1 MYFLN
6 LFRQARAKVL
16 RDAEAAAAIIHVL
29 EKMGMFLGGEMKC
42 LGEYEGHI
50 KSVAC
55 RSLLARKVPKELME
69 FHIPFA
75 ELYRSVREARNA
87 AMHEGAY
94 ARHLTTHAVKLAL
107 LLESALMNGLDL
119 VRDLMVPNPVCAEMW
134 QPLSFIRQ
142 TMLENSFSYL
152 PVRTS
157 VDPQAPWKL
166 VSDASLALYLR
177 AASDGECMKK
187 RLVQSLAD
195 AEQTGGIKLLR
206 TKQCHQEE
214 PISSVLAGWN
224 GLLILVVRKDSTDLV
239 GILTAFDLL

>member
-1 MYFLN
+1 MSRTLEREEKVYFLN

-16 RDAEAAAAIIHVL
+16 RDAEAADAIIHVL
-29 EKMGMFLGGEMKC
+29 EKLGMFLDGEMKC
-42 LGEYEGHI
+42 LGEYEGQI

-55 RSLLARKVPKELME
+55 RSLLARKVPKELKE

-94 ARHLTTHAVKLAL
+94 ARHLATHAVKLAL
-107 LLESALMNGLDL
+107 VLENALMNGLDL

-166 VSDASLALYLR
+166 VSDASLARYLR
-177 AASDGECMKK
+177 AASEGEEMKK
-187 RLVQSLAD
+187 RLVQSLAE
-195 AEQTGGIKLLR
+195 AELAGGIQLLR
-206 TKQCHQEE
+206 T
-214 PISSVLAGWN
+214 N
-224 GLLILVVRKDSTDLV
+224 
-239 GILTAFDLL
+239 